1 MRHDKFTSKFQ
12 MAIADAQSIALGRD
26 HQFIEPVHLM
36 QALLDQNGGSVRP
49 LFTMLGVDIPQFR
62 ANLSKALDA
71 LPQVEGTGGDVQLS
85 QNTAQL
91 LNLCD
96 KYAQKRNDSYISSEL
111 FLLAA
116 AEDKGKLGDIFRQQG
131 IKRDALEKAINDIRD
146 GEKVDDPNAED
157 KRQALDKY
165 TIDLTE
171 RAEQGKLDPVIGRDE
186 EIRRTIQV
194 LQRRT
199 KNNPVLIGDPGV
211 GKTAIVEGL
220 AQRIVN
226 GEVPEGLK
234 HKRVLSLDLGAL
246 LAGAKFRGEF
256 EERLKAVLTEL
267 SKEEGRIILFID
279 EMHTMVGAGKAD
291 GAMDAGNM
299 LKPALARGELHC
311 VGATTLDEYRQYI
324 EKDAALERRFQKVL
338 VEEPNVEDTI
348 AILRGLKE
356 RYELHHSVEITDP
369 AIVAAASLSHRYISD
384 RKLPDKAIDLIDE
397 AASSIRMQIDSKPE
411 DLDRLERRIIQ
422 LKLERQALQKEK
434 DDASKKR
441 LEILHDELDEQ
452 ERKYEELEEVWNTEK
467 AAVQGTQH
475 IKAQLEQARTDM
487 DIARRAGD
495 LNRMSELQ
503 YGRIPE
509 LERQLDLALQAE
521 MQDMSLLKNRVTEEE
536 IADVLSR
543 WTGIPVNRM
552 LEGEREKLLH
562 MEEQIHSRVV
572 GQNEAVE
579 AVSNAIRRSRAGLGD
594 PNRPIGSFLF
604 LGPTGVGKTELSK
617 ALANFMF
624 DTDHAMVRIDMSEF
638 MEKHSVARLVGAPP
652 GYVGYEEGGY
662 LTEAVRRKPYSVIL
676 LDEIEKAHP
685 DVFNILLQVL
695 DDGRLTD
702 GQGRTVDFKNTVI
715 IMTSNLGSDLIQ
727 EHAKEHTYEQMKAE
741 VMEVLAHHFRPEF
754 INRVDETVVFH
765 PLRESEIRSIAQFQ
779 LQLLYKRL
787 EDKDYQLELD
797 DKALSHLARTGFDPV
812 FGARPLKRAIQHEL
826 ENPLAQKIL
835 SGELEPAK
843 PIKVSVENER
853 LVITQ

>member
-279 EMHTMVGAGKAD
+279 EMHTMVGAGKGRWRD
-291 GAMDAGNM
+291 GC
-299 LKPALARGELHC
+299 R
-311 VGATTLDEYRQYI
+311 
-324 EKDAALERRFQKVL
+324 
-338 VEEPNVEDTI
+338 
-348 AILRGLKE
+348 
-356 RYELHHSVEITDP
+356 
-369 AIVAAASLSHRYISD
+369 
-384 RKLPDKAIDLIDE
+384 
-397 AASSIRMQIDSKPE
+397 
-411 DLDRLERRIIQ
+411 
-422 LKLERQALQKEK
+422 
-434 DDASKKR
+434 
-441 LEILHDELDEQ
+441 
-452 ERKYEELEEVWNTEK
+452 
-467 AAVQGTQH
+467 
-475 IKAQLEQARTDM
+475 
-487 DIARRAGD
+487 
-495 LNRMSELQ
+495 
-503 YGRIPE
+503 
-509 LERQLDLALQAE
+509 
-521 MQDMSLLKNRVTEEE
+521 
-536 IADVLSR
+536 
-543 WTGIPVNRM
+543 
-552 LEGEREKLLH
+552 
-562 MEEQIHSRVV
+562 
-572 GQNEAVE
+572 
-579 AVSNAIRRSRAGLGD
+579 
-594 PNRPIGSFLF
+594 
-604 LGPTGVGKTELSK
+604 
-617 ALANFMF
+617 
-624 DTDHAMVRIDMSEF
+624 
-638 MEKHSVARLVGAPP
+638 
-652 GYVGYEEGGY
+652 
-662 LTEAVRRKPYSVIL
+662 
-676 LDEIEKAHP
+676 
-685 DVFNILLQVL
+685 
-695 DDGRLTD
+695 
-702 GQGRTVDFKNTVI
+702 
-715 IMTSNLGSDLIQ
+715 
-727 EHAKEHTYEQMKAE
+727 
-741 VMEVLAHHFRPEF
+741 
-754 INRVDETVVFH
+754 
-765 PLRESEIRSIAQFQ
+765 
-779 LQLLYKRL
+779 
-787 EDKDYQLELD
+787 
-797 DKALSHLARTGFDPV
+797 
-812 FGARPLKRAIQHEL
+812 
-826 ENPLAQKIL
+826 
-835 SGELEPAK
+835 
-843 PIKVSVENER
+843 
-853 LVITQ
+853 